1 VRDHFDFPE
10 PPSAWRELTPENLEE
25 MLTENLAMLALD
37 CLRNP
42 DATLRALAAR
52 DWSKIEAHV
61 RGHWQQWM
69 ARAEA
74 NMARQRGELQ

>member
-1 VRDHFDFPE
+1 MRDHLDFPE
-10 PPSAWRELTPENLEE
+10 PPSAWRKLTPESLDQ

-42 DATLRALAAR
+42 DATVRALAAR
-52 DWSKIEAHV
+52 DWSKIEAYL
-61 RGHWQQWM
+61 RGHWQQCM

-74 NMARQRGELQ
+74 DMARQRGELQ